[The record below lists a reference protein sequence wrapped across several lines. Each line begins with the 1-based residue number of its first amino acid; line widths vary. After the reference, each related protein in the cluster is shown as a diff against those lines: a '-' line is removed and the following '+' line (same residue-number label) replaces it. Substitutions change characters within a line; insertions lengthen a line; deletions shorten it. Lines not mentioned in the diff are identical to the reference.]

1 MIEFLAEQYE
11 RYPLAWLFG
20 PSVFVAAGWA
30 AFVNP
35 VLDLW
40 AAVTND
46 FESLDKRTCWPR
58 SMDNA
63 RTVPAQDFELPDRVP
78 APGRR
83 AA

>member
-1 MIEFLAEQYE
+1 MIDFLAEQYE

-20 PSVFVAAGWA
+20 PSVFVAAAWA
-30 AFVNP
+30 PFVNP
-35 VLDLW
+35 TLGLW

-46 FESLDKRTCWPR
+46 FESIDKRTYWPR

-63 RTVPAQDFELPDRVP
+63 RPDPAWVIELPDRAS